1 MKKGVLEI
9 EPGAKLV
16 SQATDNT
23 EVTFTKRRGR
33 SLKSF
38 VAAGRSASAEK
49 RRVSG
54 SCKVR
59 GSLRSGL

>member
-23 EVTFTKRRGR
+23 EVTFTK
-33 SLKSF
+33 
-38 VAAGRSASAEK
+38 EK
-49 RRVSG
+49 RAFL
-54 SCKVR
+54 KILR
-59 GSLRSGL
+59 GCWKKCFGRKKKGVGQLQG